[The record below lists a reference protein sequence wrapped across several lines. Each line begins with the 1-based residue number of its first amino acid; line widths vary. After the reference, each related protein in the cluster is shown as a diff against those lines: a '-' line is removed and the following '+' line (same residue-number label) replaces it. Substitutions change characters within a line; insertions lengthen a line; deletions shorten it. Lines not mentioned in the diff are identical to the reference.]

1 MKKILKYL
9 VIFIVF
15 ISFILFI
22 LLRQPAF
29 QDRLLESAFKNM
41 ATPSSYLPEE
51 DALTAVVCGSRAP
64 IPAPDRAETCI
75 LIQAGENIFIFD
87 TGGGSAQN
95 LNDWNTPWDR
105 VQGIFYTHLHSDH
118 IFDIA
123 DFHQAT
129 WINGGR
135 GSKQKVYGP
144 EGVQMLTDGIELAYT
159 KDYFFRNE
167 HHGDTIAPLDIAGFD
182 THTINLDSPILVD
195 DGSLKITAYSVSHSP
210 VDPAL
215 GYRIDYK
222 GRSVS
227 IREDS
232 HIAEPVDTRSH
243 DDLIDNDLKPFIE
256 LKDKL
261 SAVMTAHIT
270 YPDIDN
276 ACVSFSEIWL
286 KNILQNNIG
295 FSGVIFSDDLTMKG
309 AGNASMGEKAI
320 KAINAGCDM
329 VLVCNDYK
337 GANSVINCF
346 EKEDIDFNSR
356 IGMMQKTKT
365 CNWDDLAD
373 NPRVIETKQIIKTL
387 GEI

>member
-1 MKKILKYL
+1 MKKFLKYL

-22 LLRQPAF
+22 LLKQPAF
-29 QDRLLESAFKNM
+29 QDRLLESAFENM

-64 IPAPDRAETCI
+64 IPAPNRAETCI

-129 WINGGR
+129 WINGAR
-135 GSKQKVYGP
+135 KSKQKVYGP

-167 HHGDTIAPLDIAGFD
+167 HHGDTIAPLDIAGFN

-222 GRSVS
+222 GRSIS
-227 IREDS
+227 ISGDTIYDENLVNNSQNVDVLFHES
-232 HIAEPVDTRSH
+232 MSLDLVNLINKNAERIGNRMAAKVTIDIQDYHTPIPDIVRAAQEANVGHLVFYHHLPAPRNQLMENIMYRGVDEIMKNWTASH
-243 DDLIDNDLKPFIE
+243 DGTMLVLPIDSD
-256 LKDKL
+256 
-261 SAVMTAHIT
+261 
-270 YPDIDN
+270 
-276 ACVSFSEIWL
+276 EI
-286 KNILQNNIG
+286 I
-295 FSGVIFSDDLTMKG
+295 VT
-309 AGNASMGEKAI
+309 
-320 KAINAGCDM
+320 
-329 VLVCNDYK
+329 
-337 GANSVINCF
+337 SV
-346 EKEDIDFNSR
+346 E
-356 IGMMQKTKT
+356 
-365 CNWDDLAD
+365 
-373 NPRVIETKQIIKTL
+373 
-387 GEI
+387 